1 MRKWMAVDF
10 LTQADYPPPLLPAG
24 AMRRSL
30 EMMQRRRLLK
40 LSWSLVPPNDFP
52 VKYVGRASSCGFG
65 SALPYPSRMLMV

>member
-1 MRKWMAVDF
+1 
-10 LTQADYPPPLLPAG
+10 
-24 AMRRSL
+24 MRRSL